1 MFLSEIKIIDLKRSE
16 FDTGEMDLLEANLQ
30 KFKGKAKNLKT
41 VESKK
46 KAEVEAVAVEER
58 IEKLKAKEK
67 KERAKGQYKFKKKAY
82 TDKPMA
88 DTAGGLDFG
97 YKFKWGRNTEKD
109 ISTWKIR
116 DGFELVTAKDP
127 YLPEE
132 PTALDAEGKFIFGDA
147 VLMKITLRK
156 YAEKQMRSQAKSDR
170 EVAGKLKEFEAT
182 LASKGVE
189 ASDEF
194 IGNWKKQL
202 GIDD

>member
-1 MFLSEIKIIDLKRSE
+1 MFLSEIKIIDLKRSKY
-16 FDTGEMDLLEANLQ
+16 TKTTA
-30 KFKGKAKNLKT
+30 KPSKG
-41 VESKK
+41 
-46 KAEVEAVAVEER
+46 
-58 IEKLKAKEK
+58 I
-67 KERAKGQYKFKKKAY
+67 YKFASGGKIY

-88 DTAGGLDFG
+88 DTTGGLDFG
-97 YKFKWGRNTEKD
+97 YKFKWGHNTDKD

-132 PTALDAEGKFIFGDA
+132 PTALDAEGKFVFGDA
-147 VLMKITLRK
+147 VLMKISLRK

-170 EVAGKLKEFEAT
+170 AIAGKLKEFEAT
-182 LASKGVE
+182 LASRGVE

-194 IGNWKKQL
+194 IGDWKKEL

>member
-16 FDTGEMDLLEANLQ
+16 WDKTKSKPA
-30 KFKGKAKNLKT
+30 KGKY
-41 VESKK
+41 VF
-46 KAEVEAVAVEER
+46 
-58 IEKLKAKEK
+58 
-67 KERAKGQYKFKKKAY
+67 AKGGKVY

-88 DTAGGLDFG
+88 DTTGGLDFG
-97 YKFKWGRNTEKD
+97 YKFKWGHNTAKD

-132 PTALDAEGKFIFGDA
+132 PTALDAEGKFVFGDA
-147 VLMKITLRK
+147 VLMKISLRK
-156 YAEKQMRSQAKSDR
+156 YAEKQMLAQAKSDKA
-170 EVAGKLKEFEAT
+170 VASRLKEFQAT
-182 LASKGVE
+182 LAAKGVE

-194 IGNWKKQL
+194 IGDWKKQL